1 MPRALV
7 VSPEG
12 LRVAAHPDPAVTA
25 EMLRGLLGVRRA
37 GDQARD
43 HGAGDQ
49 AARDHDVARAA
60 LDDAAR
66 DDAALDHDLR
76 AGRDAGHHLL
86 GALHTTRVCGQ
97 HRPCGCA
104 RLELLCSV
112 YLVLQ
117 EARIEL
123 SADSGG
129 PGTCL
134 PEVRRCGAANLV
146 GYNLTQLNILDD
158 GSIWIMARAIMAIT
172 G

>member
-25 EMLRGLLGVRRA
+25 EMLRA
-37 GDQARD
+37 ARD

-86 GALHTTRVCGQ
+86 RALHITRVCGQ
-97 HRPCGCA
+97 HLR
-104 RLELLCSV
+104 
-112 YLVLQ
+112 
-117 EARIEL
+117 
-123 SADSGG
+123 
-129 PGTCL
+129 
-134 PEVRRCGAANLV
+134 AAA
-146 GYNLTQLNILDD
+146 Q
-158 GSIWIMARAIMAIT
+158 RAIARYILQILVRKSSRYYQE
-172 G
+172 

>member
-1 MPRALV
+1 
-7 VSPEG
+7 
-12 LRVAAHPDPAVTA
+12 
-25 EMLRGLLGVRRA
+25 MLRA
-37 GDQARD
+37 ARD

-134 PEVRRCGAANLV
+134 PGAALRSCKSS
-146 GYNLTQLNILDD
+146 GLTQLNILDD

>member
-25 EMLRGLLGVRRA
+25 EMLREMIDVRLAGLA

-86 GALHTTRVCGQ
+86 VQELYTLHG
-97 HRPCGCA
+97 
-104 RLELLCSV
+104 
-112 YLVLQ
+112 
-117 EARIEL
+117 
-123 SADSGG
+123 SA
-129 PGTCL
+129 
-134 PEVRRCGAANLV
+134 
-146 GYNLTQLNILDD
+146 
-158 GSIWIMARAIMAIT
+158 GSIVRAAARDSNFCAPFT
-172 G
+172 

>member
-25 EMLRGLLGVRRA
+25 EMLRA
-37 GDQARD
+37 ARD

-60 LDDAAR
+60 LDDAAL
-66 DDAALDHDLR
+66 DDAAIDHDLR
-76 AGRDAGHHLL
+76 ARRNAGHHLL
-86 GALHTTRVCGQ
+86 GALHSTRVCGQ
-97 HRPCGCA
+97 HRPCA

-146 GYNLTQLNILDD
+146 GYNL
-158 GSIWIMARAIMAIT
+158 G
-172 G
+172 

>member
-25 EMLRGLLGVRRA
+25 EMLRGLLDVRQA
-37 GDQARD
+37 GDKT
-43 HGAGDQ
+43 
-49 AARDHDVARAA
+49 ARDHDVARAA

-112 YLVLQ
+112 YLVLRRMAAPIYC
-117 EARIEL
+117 ARTAERKQRAI
-123 SADSGG
+123 
-129 PGTCL
+129 
-134 PEVRRCGAANLV
+134 ANLYYL
-146 GYNLTQLNILDD
+146 G
-158 GSIWIMARAIMAIT
+158 
-172 G
+172 

>member
-25 EMLRGLLGVRRA
+25 EMLRGAG

-86 GALHTTRVCGQ
+86 ELYTVKGSAGIVRAAA
-97 HRPCGCA
+97 RDSNFCA
-104 RLELLCSV
+104 
-112 YLVLQ
+112 
-117 EARIEL
+117 
-123 SADSGG
+123 
-129 PGTCL
+129 PFT
-134 PEVRRCGAANLV
+134 
-146 GYNLTQLNILDD
+146 
-158 GSIWIMARAIMAIT
+158 
-172 G
+172 

>member
-1 MPRALV
+1 
-7 VSPEG
+7 
-12 LRVAAHPDPAVTA
+12 
-25 EMLRGLLGVRRA
+25 MLRGLRDVRLA
-37 GDQARD
+37 SDQARD

-112 YLVLQ
+112 YLVLRRRAAPIYCTRTAERKQ
-117 EARIEL
+117 RAIARIC
-123 SADSGG
+123 SWRKSSGYYLMNG
-129 PGTCL
+129 P
-134 PEVRRCGAANLV
+134 R
-146 GYNLTQLNILDD
+146 
-158 GSIWIMARAIMAIT
+158 SIPIT

>member
-25 EMLRGLLGVRRA
+25 EMLRA
-37 GDQARD
+37 ARD

-86 GALHTTRVCGQ
+86 
-97 HRPCGCA
+97 
-104 RLELLCSV
+104 ELYTV
-112 YLVLQ
+112 Q
-117 EARIEL
+117 G
-123 SADSGG
+123 SA
-129 PGTCL
+129 
-134 PEVRRCGAANLV
+134 
-146 GYNLTQLNILDD
+146 
-158 GSIWIMARAIMAIT
+158 GSIVRAAAQRAIARYTWILMVRKSSRYYLE
-172 G
+172 

>member
-25 EMLRGLLGVRRA
+25 EMLR
-37 GDQARD
+37 
-43 HGAGDQ
+43 
-49 AARDHDVARAA
+49 AARDRDVANAA

-112 YLVLQ
+112 YLVLRRRAAPIYC
-117 EARIEL
+117 ARTAERKQRAI
-123 SADSGG
+123 
-129 PGTCL
+129 
-134 PEVRRCGAANLV
+134 ANLYYL
-146 GYNLTQLNILDD
+146 G
-158 GSIWIMARAIMAIT
+158 
-172 G
+172 

>member
-25 EMLRGLLGVRRA
+25 EMLRGLLEVRLA

-60 LDDAAR
+60 PDDAAR

-86 GALHTTRVCGQ
+86 VQELYTLHG
-97 HRPCGCA
+97 
-104 RLELLCSV
+104 
-112 YLVLQ
+112 
-117 EARIEL
+117 
-123 SADSGG
+123 SA
-129 PGTCL
+129 
-134 PEVRRCGAANLV
+134 
-146 GYNLTQLNILDD
+146 
-158 GSIWIMARAIMAIT
+158 GSIVRAAARDSNFCAPFT
-172 G
+172 

>member
-25 EMLRGLLGVRRA
+25 EMLRA
-37 GDQARD
+37 ARD

-86 GALHTTRVCGQ
+86 GALHTTRGNIV
-97 HRPCGCA
+97 RAAARDSNFCA
-104 RLELLCSV
+104 RSP
-112 YLVLQ
+112 LQ
-117 EARIEL
+117 AQI
-123 SADSGG
+123 
-129 PGTCL
+129 
-134 PEVRRCGAANLV
+134 
-146 GYNLTQLNILDD
+146 
-158 GSIWIMARAIMAIT
+158 
-172 G
+172 